1 MVSFDELS
9 NKLKLLI
16 AYFLF
21 YAAIT
26 EWLVITHF
34 DQWVSGFREQTGV
47 SAISYLMSGPFLGAF
62 YVVSIAGLLMRKTWG
77 RKFGGVAISISCF
90 TDAKG
95 FAWSVAGGVPSI
107 HLYYGSL
114 ALFVIWNLIWLYI
127 LFHQDVSLILKK
139 PDKVNESNV
148 ID

>member
-1 MVSFDELS
+1 MVNFDRLS

-21 YAAIT
+21 YAVIT
-26 EWLVITHF
+26 ELLVITHY
-34 DQWVSGFREQTGV
+34 DQWISGLKGQNWV
-47 SAISYLMSGPFLGAF
+47 SAIFYLMSGPFLGVF
-62 YVVSIAGLLMRKTWG
+62 YVASLVGLLKRKTWG

-107 HLYYGSL
+107 NLYYGSL
-114 ALFVIWNLIWLYI
+114 AIFVIWNLIWLHI
-127 LFHQDVSLILKK
+127 LFNDRVANKS
-139 PDKVNESNV
+139 
-148 ID
+148 